1 MRVAEAAGPTGSP
14 SAKFSIERVD
24 QARALLRGVIRATPS
39 AYTDSLSRKLSR
51 EIWLKPEFRQ
61 RTGSFKIRGAYTMQS
76 TLGDGAAVVAGSA
89 GNHAQGVALA
99 ASLLGQQ
106 ATIFMPT
113 NASLPKV
120 QATMSYGARV
130 LLGHDTV
137 DDCIEAAREFAADEG
152 ATFVPPFDHPDI
164 VAGQATIGLELI
176 DEVPDLGAVLV
187 AIGGG
192 GLCAGVAAAIKA
204 RRPEVQIIGVV
215 AEGGIDRRVVGGRGA
230 PVGAAADDCRRHRPA
245 GPATLTLE
253 LIRDHVDEVVTVS
266 DEAISR
272 AMLLLVERAKSV
284 VEPAGAAP
292 LAALLE
298 GRVPTMGGSTA
309 VLLGGGNVDPL
320 LLGKLIEHG
329 MSVAGRFLV
338 FRAVMSDR
346 PGSLAMLSETLA
358 EMGLNVLDV
367 EHHRTGVRLPLSQVE
382 MQVTVETATTS
393 TALRCWHN
401 WRGGATTWPSLS
413 DPCRT
418 ARL

>member
-215 AEGGIDRRVVGGRGA
+215 AEGAASIVESLAAGEPRSVQPRTIADGIALRA
-230 PVGAAADDCRRHRPA
+230 
-245 GPATLTLE
+245 PATLTLE

-382 MQVTVETATTS
+382 MQVTVETRDHEHRAAVLAQLAGRGYDV
-393 TALRCWHN
+393 ALVE
-401 WRGGATTWPSLS
+401 
-413 DPCRT
+413 
-418 ARL
+418 